1 MKLSAKALDINPD
14 TVETAI
20 TAFVRDACMKI
31 NREGIVLGV
40 SGGVD
45 SAVAAALSTKAVGKA
60 KVTALY
66 MPERETQREVDNSD
80 VGLLAEKFGF
90 QLKTVDLT
98 DLLETTYMI
107 TPNFDVEDRISR
119 GNLKAR
125 LRMMILYY
133 YANSRNLIVV
143 GSSDKSETMIG
154 YCTKWGD
161 NAADLC
167 PIMDLFKTQVY
178 LLAAHLGVPSR
189 IIEKPPTPALWPDQT
204 AEAEIG
210 MDYATLDVVLYGL
223 EHFMSINLIAEEL
236 GISVK
241 KVEKIR
247 DRWLRSEHKRRMP
260 MTPKL
265 AYRTVGRDFRI
276 PWIQD
281 V

>member
-1 MKLSAKALDINPD
+1 MKLSAKVLDINPD

-20 TAFVRDACMKI
+20 ISFIKDVCTKI
-31 NREGIVLGV
+31 NRKGIVLGV

-45 SAVAAALSTKAVGKA
+45 SAVIAALSTKAMGKA
-60 KVTALY
+60 NVLALH
-66 MPERETQREVDNSD
+66 MPERETQREVDNKD

-98 DLLETTYMI
+98 EILETMYRI
-107 TPNFDVEDRISR
+107 IPNFDKEGRVSR

-161 NAADLC
+161 SAADLF
-167 PIMDLFKTQVY
+167 PIMDLYKTQVY
-178 LLAAHLGVPSR
+178 LLATHLGVPSR
-189 IIEKPPTPALWPDQT
+189 IIQKPPTPALWPDQK

-210 MDYATLDVVLYGL
+210 MDYATLDVLLYGL
-223 EHFMSINLIAEEL
+223 EHFMSINRIADGL
-236 GISVK
+236 GISAK
-241 KVEKIR
+241 KVENIR
-247 DRWLRSEHKRRMP
+247 DRWLKSEHKRRMP
-260 MTPKL
+260 RTPKL

-281 V
+281 A

>member
-1 MKLSAKALDINPD
+1 MKLSVKALDINPD
-14 TVETAI
+14 GVETAI
-20 TAFVRDACMKI
+20 TAFIKDACRKI
-31 NREGIVLGV
+31 NRKGIVLGV

-45 SAVAAALSTKAVGKA
+45 SAVAAALSAKAVGKA
-60 KVTALY
+60 NVLALY
-66 MPERETQREVDNSD
+66 MPERETQREIDNRD
-80 VGLLAEKFGF
+80 VGLLAKKFGF
-90 QLKTVDLT
+90 QLKAVDLT
-98 DLLETTYMI
+98 KLLETMHRI
-107 TPNFDVEDRISR
+107 VPNFDKEDKVSR

-125 LRMMILYY
+125 LRMMILYF
-133 YANSRNLIVV
+133 YANSRNLSVV

-178 LLAAHLGVPSR
+178 LLAAHLGVPSM
-189 IIEKPPTPALWPDQT
+189 IIQKPPTPALWPDQI

-223 EHFMSINLIAEEL
+223 EHFMPSNLIAEDL
-236 GISVK
+236 GISVD
-241 KVEKIR
+241 KVENIR
-247 DRWLRSEHKRRMP
+247 NRWLMSEHKRRMP

-265 AYRTVGRDFRI
+265 GYRTVGRDFRL